1 MYKCFIDYINTINT
15 YLVELVEVDSQNNVL
30 NCLEKCET
38 DNVDDAV
45 DICLDIQDKYKG
57 VTFYTESEL
66 FDSVILTRARYNQKI
81 LHRYIH

>member
-30 NCLEKCET
+30 NCLEKYEVN
-38 DNVDDAV
+38 NVDDAV
-45 DICLDIQDKYKG
+45 DICLEIQDKYEG

-66 FDSVILTRARYNQKI
+66 FDSVILTRTRCHQKI
-81 LHRYIH
+81 LDRYIH